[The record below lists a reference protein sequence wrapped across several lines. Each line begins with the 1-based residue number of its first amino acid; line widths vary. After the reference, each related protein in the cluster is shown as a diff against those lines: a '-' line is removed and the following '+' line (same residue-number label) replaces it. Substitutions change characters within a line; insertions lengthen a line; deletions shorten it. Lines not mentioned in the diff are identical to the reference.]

1 MKTRAQ
7 LTRLTAVIGIL
18 LLAGCVGG
26 GNNLA
31 PERNVPERLSMPAP
45 APDQPAPSEGSI
57 FGRRYRNL
65 YDDDRARHVGDI
77 ILVKIVEN
85 SSGKKSVNTKTSRD
99 SSITGGISSLFG
111 YENKWLTG
119 PKGTHSPSLTSLKG
133 KLAKDFEGKGDTDRS
148 STVTATISARVVD
161 VTMDGNL
168 KIRGYREVKVNNE
181 TQHIILSGIVR
192 PEDIGTDN
200 SILSTYV
207 ADARIEYSGVGSLSS
222 KQQPG
227 WLANAIDV
235 LWPF

>member
-1 MKTRAQ
+1 MKQ
-7 LTRLTAVIGIL
+7 PIM
-18 LLAGCVGG
+18 LLAVATVLGGCAGVSSQA
-26 GNNLA
+26 LLP
-31 PERNVPERLSMPAP
+31 PERNVPERYSAPMMERKAAP
-45 APDQPAPSEGSI
+45 ATEGSI

-65 YDDDRARHVGDI
+65 YADDRARDVGDI

-85 SSGKKSVNTKTSRD
+85 SNGKKSVNTKTSRD
-99 SSITGGISSLFG
+99 SSISAGISSLFG

-119 PKGTHSPSLTSLKG
+119 PGGAHSPSLTSLKAD
-133 KLAKDFEGKGDTDRS
+133 LAKEFEGKADTDRS
-148 STVTATISARVVD
+148 STVTATISARVIG

-168 KIRGYREVKVNNE
+168 KIRGYREIKVNNE

-192 PEDIGTDN
+192 PEDIAADN
-200 SILSTYV
+200 SIMSTYV